1 MAAIE
6 YEFALF
12 DIFRS
17 LFIAYIVHTYL
28 VYILN
33 LTLQLSTG
41 LIARSVVHSPL
52 NWLVREGL
60 WIDSINSM
68 AFFDLYVSI

>member
-1 MAAIE
+1 MKPVGG
-6 YEFALF
+6 
-12 DIFRS
+12 S
-17 LFIAYIVHTYL
+17 NSKYILGIYQ

-33 LTLQLSTG
+33 MTLQLSTG
-41 LIARSVVHSPL
+41 FIAQSVVHSPL